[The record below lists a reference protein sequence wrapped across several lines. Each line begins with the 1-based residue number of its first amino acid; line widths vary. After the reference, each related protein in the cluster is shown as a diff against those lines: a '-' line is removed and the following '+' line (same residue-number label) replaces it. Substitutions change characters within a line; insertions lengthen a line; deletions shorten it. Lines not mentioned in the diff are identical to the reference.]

1 MGNWRRNDSLTE
13 STAVTVGIAAP
24 SSAEDK
30 SVTLGTQPERQST
43 KSTSSIGS
51 PWVFPKSEASWKTE
65 FFTKH
70 ASAAIERRLAYQ
82 RFEFIDHLY
91 KNISRTES
99 PLEASFVA
107 CLMAL
112 PELMDWEAITWR
124 CQHEVE
130 VDGRGYRLDIVFE
143 ASEFSGPFTSITG
156 PLCPLI
162 ALELDGHEFHEKTK
176 EQVTHRNRRDRDLQS
191 AGWTVLHVSGS
202 EFNRDPQRVTQE
214 IYDRVSALFW
224 AAYHAHCK
232 TA

>member
-1 MGNWRRNDSLTE
+1 M
-13 STAVTVGIAAP
+13 A
-24 SSAEDK
+24 
-30 SVTLGTQPERQST
+30 
-43 KSTSSIGS
+43 TSSIGS

-70 ASAAIERRLAYQ
+70 ATAALERRLEYQ
-82 RFEFIDHLY
+82 RGEFIDHLY

-112 PELMDWEAITWR
+112 PQLMDWGVITWR

-130 VDGRGYRLDIVFE
+130 VEGRGYRLDIVFE
-143 ASEFSGPFTSITG
+143 VSELDGPFVSISGPQ
-156 PLCPLI
+156 CPKV
-162 ALELDGHEFHEKTK
+162 ALELDGHEFHERTK
-176 EQVTHRNRRDRDLQS
+176 EQVTQRNRRDRDLQT

-202 EFNRDPQRVTQE
+202 EFNANPEKVTE
-214 IYDRVSALFW
+214 EVYERVSSLFW
-224 AAYHAHCK
+224 AAYHAQSK